1 MSNFDP
7 ATFLNATVNAPS
19 EKADPLPEG
28 DYIGVCGAPEV
39 RVTQGRKDPT
49 KTYMFVDIPVTLE
62 VPVELQSSLGLP
74 PTRRVTHSFGL
85 DVTDQGTLDNSKGK
99 NNGMRLLREALD
111 MNKPGDAFSL
121 ATVEGR
127 PIRVALKH
135 ELYNEQIQ
143 ERVKGVARV

>member
-7 ATFLNATVNAPS
+7 ATFLNATITTPS

-28 DYIGVCGAPEV
+28 DYIGVCGAPEI
-39 RVTQGRKDPT
+39 RVVQGKKDPS
-49 KTYMFVDIPVTLE
+49 KTYMFVDIPIILE
-62 VPVELQSSLGLP
+62 VSPELQSSLGLP
-74 PTRRVTHSFGL
+74 PTRQVTYSFGL
-85 DVTDQGTLDNSKGK
+85 DVTNQGTLDNSKGK

-121 ATVEGR
+121 AAVEGR

-135 ELYNEQIQ
+135 EFYNEQIQ